1 MKFDTKSI
9 TTYLGCAVLLVFGFY
24 LANKAL
30 TFNNNI
36 MEGLTSKSLKHKTP
50 EQCIGTCEET
60 KAALVDKLYPG
71 RYKSEYKKMIEETE
85 DILHLKMIEKIK
97 NAAIA
102 DKLGDD
108 TILSSL
114 ANLQNIKAGLSDLYE
129 FLDVFKSNA

>member
-1 MKFDTKSI
+1 MKFDTKNI

-71 RYKSEYKKMIEETE
+71 RYKSEYKKMIE
-85 DILHLKMIEKIK
+85 KIK
-97 NAAIA
+97 DAAIA

-129 FLDVFKSNA
+129 FLDVFKSNE

>member
-1 MKFDTKSI
+1 MNFDAKNI
-9 TTYLGCAVLLVFGFY
+9 TTYIGCLALLAFGLY
-24 LANKAL
+24 LANQAL

-36 MEGLTSKSLKHKTP
+36 MEGLTSKSDHKTP

-108 TILSSL
+108 SVLSSL
-114 ANLQNIKAGLSDLYE
+114 ANLQNIKTGLTDLYE
-129 FLDVFKSNA
+129 FLDVFKSNE